1 MALFTDLFKDLGDS
15 IDDVLR
21 AKEAGEGTIKEN
33 MDDLCDILEEE
44 ILKSKASE
52 AEKKDLLKR
61 LRKFY

>member
-52 AEKKDLLKR
+52 AEKKD
-61 LRKFY
+61 